1 MLKSWSSYFFPLLI
15 YCAVGAVSLIYVGLL
30 FSVIKSGIG
39 HLSFDFLLTSPENAG
54 RSGGVGPMIVSTL
67 LILFVCF
74 SFVIPIGLGA
84 AMWLSQEFSQRSFAR
99 RGVRYSLDVLA
110 GVPSIVFGLFGN
122 ILFCQILGL
131 GFSILSGGLTLA
143 CMVLPIFINISEK
156 CLRQVPLS
164 YRQAGMALG
173 LKETSILFKV
183 VLPVALP
190 GLGAAFILG
199 LGRAL
204 AETAALIF
212 TSGYV
217 ARMPSSLLDSG
228 RSLSIHIYDLAM
240 NVPGAGRAAY
250 ATALLLLLVVAA
262 FNLLANAI
270 LEKGHFG
277 GAK

>member
-1 MLKSWSSYFFPLLI
+1 M
-15 YCAVGAVSLIYVGLL
+15 GAVSLIYVGLL